1 MLWRAVV
8 LSSGGLILFWVL
20 LMTLL
25 LPQLNYGKSYRSVAQ
40 HIAANLPNS
49 EGEGGGCIAT
59 NVSPAQ
65 RASFAFYGGLTFAG
79 VKGDQCDLLLLQDST
94 NLKDSREVEQAFRD
108 KHWLLLWE
116 GRRPYDREER
126 FRLYRR
132 ATVPAA

>member
-1 MLWRAVV
+1 VV

-20 LMTLL
+20 MMTLL

-40 HIAANLPNS
+40 HIAANLPKD
-49 EGEGGGCIAT
+49 GGGGCIAT

-79 VKGDQCDLLLLQDST
+79 VKGVQCDLLLLQDSI
-94 NLKDSREVEQAFRD
+94 NPKDAREIAQAFRG
-108 KHWLLLWE
+108 KQWSLLWE
-116 GRRPYDREER
+116 GRRPSDRDER

-132 ATVPAA
+132 IALPAE